1 MRDDDVLTAAER
13 RLGRM
18 LRSDDDRVG
27 DVINRALSPER
38 PIRSGGRARLL
49 VAAFIALLAV
59 GTFVWRASAPPPA
72 ALTISG
78 SGSVIVVTTEDGR
91 RWLVDERNK
100 SRPHGQ
106 YVIAV
111 PQ

>member
-1 MRDDDVLTAAER
+1 MRDDDELTAAER

-18 LRSDDDRVG
+18 LRSNQDRVN
-27 DVINRALSPER
+27 DVINRALLPQR
-38 PIRSGGRARLL
+38 TMRARGRARLL
-49 VAAFIALLAV
+49 VAAFIALIVLGA
-59 GTFVWRASAPPPA
+59 FVWRAPAPPPA

-91 RWLVDERNK
+91 RWVVDERNE
-100 SRPHGQ
+100 SRPRGQ
-106 YVIAV
+106 YAIAI